1 MKKLEQSTLKYA
13 KHASVRISLISFTGL
28 SLLSTSQSFSTS
40 LRAADHHGFPQ
51 APCGHVVRLTRE
63 KVPLRRSQDLQTTD
77 DSTKP
82 RRRDGQLACLASST
96 SEGWLSPTTIGLC
109 VAWVPHSKRY
119 FFCNSLV
126 AFRGSTILRIC
137 TSVSTPPSNEEL
149 LEFQSGRNL
158 FGLG

>member
-1 MKKLEQSTLKYA
+1 MPNMPRFGSVWSPSQAYPCCPLPSRSAPPSGAQTTMASP
-13 KHASVRISLISFTGL
+13 KH
-28 SLLSTSQSFSTS
+28 
-40 LRAADHHGFPQ
+40 
-51 APCGHVVRLTRE
+51 HVVRLTRE

-82 RRRDGQLACLASST
+82 RRRDDSQLACLASST
-96 SEGWLSPTTIGLC
+96 SEGWLSPTTIRLC
-109 VAWVPHSKRY
+109 VAWVPHFKR

-126 AFRGSTILRIC
+126 VFRGSTILRIC